1 MQKSIQSLRKL
12 YREYPRP
19 FWLLILVTFIDSLGG
34 ALLFPFFTLYLT
46 RRFEV
51 SLSEAAVIFAIYAGA
66 AFFGTTFGGALSDRM
81 GRKWM
86 LVISLIASSISAVS
100 LGVADSLGTFFTLA
114 FIVGIFSTA
123 GNPAHQAMVADLLP
137 EGKRTQGFGLLR
149 VAYNL
154 SAAIGP
160 AIGGFIATRSYLALF
175 ITDAVISLAAAAF
188 VLAVMPETKPAPA
201 VGAAPESM
209 ARTFG
214 GYLRVFADWR
224 YMLYLLVSAVMVLV
238 YMNFSTTLGV
248 YLRDVHGTPEQG
260 YGLLLSLNAAM
271 VVVLQFPI
279 TRWVKAVPPF
289 ILMSAG
295 TVLYAVGFGMYGFVT
310 VYALFAAAMVIITL
324 GEMLVAPSGQA
335 LVASFAPADMRG
347 RYLAIY
353 GYAWGIPMAFGPMWA
368 GAIMEGPE
376 PRWLWYLCG
385 IVGLAAAAGFA
396 GLHLLAGRKQI
407 HPAAEESG

>member
-209 ARTFG
+209 ARTFAG
-214 GYLRVFADWR
+214 FLRVFADWR